1 MLFNNFLY
9 TFYDI
14 TLKAGLLCLV
24 DELMSVF
31 IMAFRALIQEEIE
44 LSQRV
49 SEEEWEEIRPSRI
62 DRRQSMI
69 SFIKVKIINIRKFIH
84 FIFKIVYGWKN
95 ISDTGKVTLA
105 YHILCM
111 CIFNFLNGFLDQHC
125 RIFNLKTFK
134 NNI

>member
-1 MLFNNFLY
+1 MY
-9 TFYDI
+9 TYYDN

-69 SFIKVKIINIRKFIH
+69 SFIKVKIINIH
-84 FIFKIVYGWKN
+84 
-95 ISDTGKVTLA
+95 
-105 YHILCM
+105 
-111 CIFNFLNGFLDQHC
+111 
-125 RIFNLKTFK
+125 
-134 NNI
+134 

>member
-1 MLFNNFLY
+1 MLFNHFLY
-9 TFYDI
+9 TYNDK

-69 SFIKVKIINIRKFIH
+69 SFIKVKIINTRKFIN
-84 FIFKIVYGWKN
+84 FVFKIVYG
-95 ISDTGKVTLA
+95 
-105 YHILCM
+105 
-111 CIFNFLNGFLDQHC
+111 
-125 RIFNLKTFK
+125 
-134 NNI
+134 